1 MLTSAIGESLPMAI
15 GVALS
20 PVPVAA
26 AIIIMLTAK
35 ARTNAPAFLLGWLT
49 GILTVGL
56 VVFVVPGIETSSGE
70 PTTTSGYIK
79 TVLGLALLALAV
91 KQWRNRPKAGDEI
104 SVPQFFNGLEQFGFG
119 KSLLT
124 GFLLSAANPKNTVL
138 SVAGAATIDSSSLDP
153 NSQLLALLV
162 FTAVAGSSVLLPVIG
177 YFLFRER
184 TEPVLRNWKDWLIQN
199 NVTVSVV
206 LLIIFATLLIGDG
219 ISIAG
224 K

>member
-35 ARTNAPAFLLGWLT
+35 ARTNAPAFLLGWIT

-56 VVFVVPGIETSSGE
+56 LVFILPGIETSSGE
-70 PTTTSGYIK
+70 PTTLSGYIK
-79 TVLGLALLALAV
+79 IALGIALLALAA
-91 KQWRNRPKAGDEI
+91 KQWQNRPKAGDEI
-104 SVPQFFNGLEQFGFG
+104 STPKFFKSLDQFGFG

-124 GFLLSAANPKNTVL
+124 GFLLSAVNPKNTVL
-138 SVAGAATIDSSSLDP
+138 SVAGAAIIDSSSLDP

-199 NVTVSVV
+199 NLTVLIV
-206 LLIIFATLLIGDG
+206 LLIVFGTLLIGDG
-219 ISIAG
+219 ITIANG
-224 K
+224 